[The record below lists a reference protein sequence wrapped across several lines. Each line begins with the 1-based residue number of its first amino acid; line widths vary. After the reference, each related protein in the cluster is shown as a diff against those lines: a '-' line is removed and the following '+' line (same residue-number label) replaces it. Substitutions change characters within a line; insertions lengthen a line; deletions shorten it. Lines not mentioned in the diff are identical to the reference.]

1 MNERKSH
8 SDHEELFPFNMPTI
22 HHLIVFVM
30 AAIQFSQE
38 CTRACLSARVQ
49 LGLQR
54 SFFSLLLDLHFKF
67 RLVSLQFFCLEPIH
81 PGTSTQEDQ
90 DPPLL
95 HFLSLHP
102 GVLQKLA
109 FVSILRCLELCSEN
123 WSRSAHLEQVPIP
136 RTVIM
141 EQKDSQTRFSYQLLN
156 LPPSAEMC
164 TAKFHI
170 KCWLLPQCRFV
181 ERSTL
186 SWFTS
191 HSPNYLLTC
200 SIGKF

>member
-38 CTRACLSARVQ
+38 RMHVCLHARVQ

-54 SFFSLLLDLHFKF
+54 IFFSLLLDLHFKF

-81 PGTSTQEDQ
+81 PGSSTQEDQ
-90 DPPLL
+90 DLPLL

-102 GVLQKLA
+102 GVMQKPGLCKHIEMSGTLFRELVLQ
-109 FVSILRCLELCSEN
+109 CSLGA
-123 WSRSAHLEQVPIP
+123 STHS
-136 RTVIM
+136 
-141 EQKDSQTRFSYQLLN
+141 KDGYYGT
-156 LPPSAEMC
+156 
-164 TAKFHI
+164 
-170 KCWLLPQCRFV
+170 
-181 ERSTL
+181 ERQSD
-186 SWFTS
+186 SV
-191 HSPNYLLTC
+191 
-200 SIGKF
+200 